1 MSIDRVCVCVARDK
15 RGEQISGKREFIGFV
30 LEYVPIEHVR
40 YALGIIHCYQLLIK
54 ARFDCDLVIV
64 LVQYDRAVMYSI
76 LIMVMVTTLYITKII
91 SRKNRTKSKIINTH
105 AK

>member
-1 MSIDRVCVCVARDK
+1 MPIDHVCVARDR
-15 RGEQISGKREFIGFV
+15 RGKVISGKREFIGYV

-54 ARFDCDLVIV
+54 ARFDLVIVLV

-76 LIMVMVTTLYITKII
+76 LIMVMVTTLDITKLY
-91 SRKNRTKSKIINTH
+91 RKRTEQNQK
-105 AK
+105 